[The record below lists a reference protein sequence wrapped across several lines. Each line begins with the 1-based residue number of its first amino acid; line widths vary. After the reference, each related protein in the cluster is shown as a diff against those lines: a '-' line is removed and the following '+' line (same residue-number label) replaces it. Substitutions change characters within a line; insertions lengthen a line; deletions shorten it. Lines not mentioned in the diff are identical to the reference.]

1 MKVKIIQQIPSLNT
15 YGGIASEFKALQKS
29 NLNKKYEFIPMELPK
44 VHRKISL
51 KDIKYYYNFI
61 KNEQPD
67 IVQVRGVGLDGLN
80 AQIAAKFVPNT
91 KILLCVHAMMSEI
104 WYKKN
109 LKIFFYK
116 HLIEPICFKLSD
128 GISCVYENGS
138 KRLQFNRYRNK
149 MLPFVYNR
157 MPDYSNL
164 NIQEKRKNTR
174 LELDIL
180 CQDMVGIYC
189 GRITDGK
196 GLIYLMDAFIMMKDN
211 WPEEFKFIFVGDGE
225 EIETLK
231 KIVITEHLD
240 GKIKFVG
247 AVQDVPKYLSAAD
260 FFVLPSL
267 YENHSIALLEA
278 LSMKLPIITTNVG
291 GNAEIVRDEIEGLL
305 CQPASSKELY
315 DALNKMINDKSS
327 FSRYKENILK
337 NDYIQFSNYEVDKQ
351 LDAVYTKILS
361 SK

>member
-1 MKVKIIQQIPSLNT
+1 M
-15 YGGIASEFKALQKS
+15 
-29 NLNKKYEFIPMELPK
+29 
-44 VHRKISL
+44 
-51 KDIKYYYNFI
+51 
-61 KNEQPD
+61 
-67 IVQVRGVGLDGLN
+67 
-80 AQIAAKFVPNT
+80 
-91 KILLCVHAMMSEI
+91 
-104 WYKKN
+104 
-109 LKIFFYK
+109 
-116 HLIEPICFKLSD
+116 IEPICFKLSD

-231 KIVITEHLD
+231 K
-240 GKIKFVG
+240 
-247 AVQDVPKYLSAAD
+247 
-260 FFVLPSL
+260 
-267 YENHSIALLEA
+267 LL
-278 LSMKLPIITTNVG
+278 
-291 GNAEIVRDEIEGLL
+291 
-305 CQPASSKELY
+305 
-315 DALNKMINDKSS
+315 
-327 FSRYKENILK
+327 
-337 NDYIQFSNYEVDKQ
+337 
-351 LDAVYTKILS
+351 
-361 SK
+361 